1 MVDKLNTGYTADSI
15 KVLKGLEAVRKRP
28 GMYIGNTDEIS
39 GLHHM
44 LYEVLDN
51 AIDEALA
58 GYCKNIIVKLHT
70 DGSAS
75 VEDDGRG
82 IPVDIHKEEGISAA
96 EVIMTQ
102 LHAGGKFSQD
112 VYKVSGGLHGV
123 GVSVVNALS
132 SHLTLKV
139 WQNKKE
145 YEMCFSKGLT
155 QTPLTEVGTTKKRG
169 TYIRF
174 LPDNEIFSKTT
185 FDYKLLCVRFQELAF
200 LNPGISIVAIDE
212 RSDSPVETR
221 FHDTG
226 GVESFAK
233 SLCKNKTILNS
244 TPLIVRG
251 QNHQI
256 EVDCSIFWTN
266 SYSEQSLFF
275 TNTIPQIDGGTH
287 AIGLRAGLTKALQNH
302 VRDKGTKNQQK
313 IEFTGDDIREGMVC
327 ILSIKVPDPKFSSQT
342 KEKLVSSQVRQVVE
356 AITTK
361 EVESWLE
368 ENPNDSS
375 KVINRILESAN
386 AREAARRARDLS
398 RKNKASNE
406 LNFQVAKKLA
416 GCSEKDPSKCQ
427 LFIVEGDSAGG
438 SAKQAR
444 DRFFQAV
451 LPLRGKILNIEK
463 VNFAKALTSEMIA
476 TLVAAIG
483 TGIGDEF
490 NLAKL
495 RYHKIVIMTDADV
508 DGKHIAALLLTFF
521 YRYMRPLI
529 EAGHIHLA
537 KPPLYGIVG
546 KKSTEYIKDDR
557 DFIKY
562 ILDRGASDSLI
573 TDSNGNQLIN
583 KEDLLLYLNDIQE
596 VKNSNLDRI
605 YQWGLAA
612 KSFDQSIDDQ
622 TALERLNA
630 YLSSNKKGSWRIKGD
645 SVSHQHHGVDILYKF
660 DRSTLPAQIRKQL
673 EDITANWSKFWGN
686 NSFLKGEA
694 ISNPVE
700 FFDQVMDRGRQ
711 GLNIQRFKGLGEMN
725 PRELGVTTMQEY
737 MQVQL
742 GTELTEEIIQEASE
756 VCSRLMG
763 DNVAER
769 RKFIEEN
776 ARFADVDL

>member
-1 MVDKLNTGYTADSI
+1 MDDKLNSGYNADSI

-28 GMYIGNTDEIS
+28 GMNIGNTDEKD
-39 GLHHM
+39 GLEQM
-44 LYEVLDN
+44 LAELRDN

-58 GYCKNIIVKLHT
+58 GHCKNIIIRLYS

-102 LHAGGKFSQD
+102 LHAGGKFGQGA
-112 VYKVSGGLHGV
+112 YKVSGGLHGV
-123 GVSVVNALS
+123 GASVVNALS
-132 SHLTLKV
+132 SYLTMTIWKD
-139 WQNKKE
+139 KKE
-145 YEMCFSKGLT
+145 YEMSFAKGVT
-155 QTPLTEVGTTKKRG
+155 VSPLREIGPTKKKG

-174 LPDNEIFSKTT
+174 LPDPEIFSKTV
-185 FDYKLLCVRFQELAF
+185 FDYKSLCIRLQELAF

-212 RSDSPVETR
+212 RGDEKIETK
-221 FHDTG
+221 FYDTG
-226 GVESFAK
+226 GIESFARN
-233 SLCKNKTILNS
+233 LCKSKSILNA
-244 TPLIVRG
+244 TPLLIRG
-251 QNHQI
+251 QAHQI
-256 EVDCSIFWTN
+256 EVDCAIFWTS
-266 SYSEQSLFF
+266 SYSEQTLFF
-275 TNTIPQIDGGTH
+275 TNTIPQADGGTH
-287 AIGLRAGLTKALQNH
+287 AIGLRAGLTKALQSY
-302 VRDKGTKNQQK
+302 VKDKGTKNQQK
-313 IEFTGDDIREGMVC
+313 TEFSGDDIREGMVC
-327 ILSIKVPDPKFSSQT
+327 VLSIKVPDPKFSSQT

-356 AITTK
+356 SITTK

-368 ENPNDSS
+368 ENPADSG

-416 GCSEKDPSKCQ
+416 GCSEKDPAKCQ

-463 VNFAKALTSEMIA
+463 VNFAKALTSEMIT
-476 TLVAAIG
+476 TLIAAIG
-483 TGIGDEF
+483 TGIGEDF
-490 NLAKL
+490 SLTKL

-529 EAGHIHLA
+529 EEGHIYLA
-537 KPPLYGIVG
+537 KPPLYGIVS
-546 KKSTEYIKDDR
+546 KKATEYIKDDR

-562 ILDRGASDSLI
+562 ILDRGATESTIVDR
-573 TDSNGNQLIN
+573 NGNALIDKEQLIV
-583 KEDLLLYLNDIQE
+583 YLNE
-596 VKNSNLDRI
+596 VQKLKYSLDRI
-605 YQWGLAA
+605 YQWALAA
-612 KSFDQSIDDQ
+612 KAFAKNIDNH
-622 TALERLNA
+622 TALQRLKTH
-630 YLSSNKKGSWRIKGD
+630 LSNNRQGNWEIKEHGIT
-645 SVSHQHHGVDILYKF
+645 HQHHGVDVIYKF
-660 DRSTLPAQIRKQL
+660 DLNYVPDQTRIHL
-673 EDITANWSKFWGN
+673 ENFTENWSRLWG
-686 NSFLKGEA
+686 SDSYLKGELIA
-694 ISNPVE
+694 DPIA

-711 GLNIQRFKGLGEMN
+711 GLSIQRYKGLGEMN
-725 PRELGVTTMQEY
+725 PRELGITTMQEY

-742 GTELTEEIIQEASE
+742 GRELTEEIINEASE
-756 VCSRLMG
+756 VCSKLMG